1 MREQGKRTKMIVS
14 CDHEK
19 NGGKNLL
26 MIKGIR
32 HEFRRLFT
40 HTLYGFHKKIKLGD
54 LYDQKYSP
62 FYNNECKNFNP
73 FKWRNLC
80 PRHITALFIVF
91 C

>member
-19 NGGKNLL
+19 NCGKNLL

-40 HTLYGFHKKIKLGD
+40 HTLYGFHKKSNLGICPT
-54 LYDQKYSP
+54 KSTPP
-62 FYNNECKNFNP
+62 FI
-73 FKWRNLC
+73 
-80 PRHITALFIVF
+80 ITSVKTLTLLNGETYVLVIL
-91 C
+91 